1 MTTRQLLL
9 ITISSVILLLSFI
22 AHAFP
27 GDDQFKRI
35 RMHHELLARQ
45 YDQESRRLCVK
56 AKEECIQQNLRKEIK
71 LDHPLNLYKRSGLEY
86 KKFRAL
92 PRLTPFFIKGK
103 VKKFYKITYCDD
115 GKKRT
120 VLVPQTE
127 IKDSIEKD
135 CQILFDNCLEQ

>member
-1 MTTRQLLL
+1 MTARQLLL
-9 ITISSVILLLSFI
+9 ITISSVILFLSFV

-27 GDDQFKRI
+27 GNDQFKRI

-56 AKEECIQQNLRKEIK
+56 AKEECIQQNSRKEIR
-71 LDHPLNLYKRSGLEY
+71 LDYPLNLYKRSGLKY
-86 KKFRAL
+86 KKFRVL
-92 PRLTPFFIKGK
+92 PRLSSFFIKGK

-115 GKKRT
+115 GKKKT
-120 VLVPQTE
+120 ALVPQTE

-135 CQILFDNCLEQ
+135 CQILFDKCLEQ